1 VSVVPTVLALKPDGT
16 EVLIFVACDSGRC
29 AKASAKLVSYEELV
43 KL

>member
-16 EVLIFVACDSGRC
+16 EVLVFVTSDSRRC